1 MPVLRELSRRFT
13 AVVQA
18 RYGSRRFPGKVLADF
33 RGKKILTHVLESV
46 GEGCGRQNVVLATS
60 DTSQD
65 DPVAEFARA
74 GGWRLHRGS
83 LENVWSRFR
92 DVTETTHADWIIR
105 ICADSPLMP
114 PTLIQTMMG
123 LVQPNLDLVTN
134 VHPRSFPRGHS
145 VEILSRRL
153 FEEEKYFPQTDG
165 DREHVTPHLYRI
177 PGIRILN
184 HLNPR
189 GDQSSLAWSVEEPG
203 DIGRLEKLCDG

>member
-1 MPVLRELSRRFT
+1 M
-13 AVVQA
+13 VQA

-33 RGKKILTHVLESV
+33 CGKQILTHVLESV

-92 DVTETTHADWIIR
+92 EVAEITQADWIIR

-114 PTLIQTMMG
+114 PTLIQTMMA
-123 LVQPNLDLVTN
+123 LVQSDLDLVTN
-134 VHPRSFPRGHS
+134 IHPRSFPRGHS
-145 VEILSRRL
+145 VEILNQRL
-153 FEEEKYFPQTDG
+153 FRQEKYFPQTDG
-165 DREHVTPHLYRI
+165 DREHVTPQLYRMAEV
-177 PGIRILN
+177 RILN
-184 HLNPR
+184 FWNPR
-189 GDQSSLAWSVEEPG
+189 GDQSTLAWSVEEPG
-203 DIGRLEKLCDG
+203 DIERLEKLCDG

>member
-1 MPVLRELSRRFT
+1 MSALREFPQRFA

-33 RGKKILTHVLESV
+33 RGKKILTHVLESA
-46 GEGCGRQNVVLATS
+46 GAGCGRQNVVLATS

-65 DPVAEFARA
+65 DPVAGFAA
-74 GGWRLHRGS
+74 GAGWRVHRGS

-92 DVTETTHADWIIR
+92 EVAEITQADWIIR
-105 ICADSPLMP
+105 LCADSPLMP
-114 PTLIQTMMG
+114 PALVRTMMG
-123 LVQPNLDLVTN
+123 LVQPDLDLVTN
-134 VHPRSFPRGHS
+134 VHPRSFPHGHS

-153 FEEEKYFPQTDG
+153 FEDGKYFPQTDG
-165 DREHVTPHLYRI
+165 DREHVTPQLYRMA
-177 PGIRILN
+177 GVRILN